1 MLDGCTTP
9 ATVVG
14 RSAKAWRCMWRRF
27 THSFTSPLINLEQG
41 CCSPPLYHPPTQGH
55 PSIPSIHTHSPG
67 AQNPQH
73 HKAPAPNQPFL
84 PRSRYGDTGGPSC
97 PPHKARTS
105 RACTHHQSW
114 DGLDWGGRGSRRLV
128 APPSPIAGAAMEARP
143 ARPTRRHTHPP
154 RCRASHW
161 ITRLPPLA
169 GHLLGCIS
177 HRVVCVASCRESTQ
191 PSCSLLSL
199 TSPALSL
206 PACDWTATAAR

>member
-1 MLDGCTTP
+1 MEAIHSLIHKVHSSTSNKAVAAPPSIIPPHRVIHPSHPSTLTLLGHRTPSTTRPPRPTNRSSHEAGTVTP
-9 ATVVG
+9 AG
-14 RSAKAWRCMWRRF
+14 
-27 THSFTSPLINLEQG
+27 
-41 CCSPPLYHPPTQGH
+41 PPARLTRH
-55 PSIPSIHTHSPG
+55 
-67 AQNPQH
+67 
-73 HKAPAPNQPFL
+73 APA
-84 PRSRYGDTGGPSC
+84 G
-97 PPHKARTS
+97 HARIT
-105 RACTHHQSW
+105 RAGTALI
-114 DGLDWGGRGSRRLV
+114 GGGRGSRRLV